1 MATEIGSIKT
11 LIGTAIATSLDGTPR
26 NLQVGD
32 KVFASDIIT
41 TGAAGAIEIE
51 FLDGSLMDL
60 GRSSQAIL
68 DAEVFDPQ
76 QTTQI
81 VDTQDNDVDALQQ
94 ALLDGTDPTQA
105 GEATAAGA
113 DSKQSGDEGSSSD
126 TIDYLAPETPVT
138 NGFETSGPT
147 VASSFIIN
155 SDGILTPVEP
165 PVEPPVVN
173 DAPEI
178 SITPVENVA
187 YEFTITNHDEVS
199 SASLHNSYGYYVKDT
214 DGNPVTGI
222 VVWDD
227 VKDADTIPVSI
238 TGYTPDQIGFF
249 IIPNGD
255 ARNASLIDGAEVTFS
270 QDGKNNWVATLLDGT
285 PLVGAGAKVIFND
298 PSLNSDGKSHVQD
311 NSLIGN
317 QNWEDLPI
325 LTGDGDYNDI
335 NINVTWTKVTTE
347 GTALGDF
354 SYGNDG
360 AGSINFTLEDVSVT
374 GGGLFSNG
382 NEVTFT
388 AKDTNSDGIN
398 DQLVGATS
406 SGDVVLTIDGV
417 LDSDNYDVTLFADNP
432 IDQGSSTDLA
442 INAKVQV
449 TDADGDTA
457 VASLHFDLNVSDFI
471 PPVIPD

>member
-76 QTTQI
+76 QATQI
-81 VDTQDNDVDALQQ
+81 ADTEDSDVDALQQ

-113 DSKQSGDEGSSSD
+113 DSQQSGDEGASSV
-126 TIDYLAPETPVT
+126 TIDYLAPEAPVT
-138 NGFETSGPT
+138 SGFETTPPSIAFLSG
-147 VASSFIIN
+147 IED
-155 SDGILTPVEP
+155 DGVSVLQVEP
-165 PVEPPVVN
+165 PVPPVVN
-173 DAPEI
+173 DLPEV
-178 SITPVENVA
+178 STTQVEDVA
-187 YEFTITNHDEVS
+187 YEFTITNHDEIS
-199 SASLHNSYGYYVKDT
+199 FAYYHSSYGYYIKDAN
-214 DGNPVTGI
+214 GEPESGVI
-222 VVWDD
+222 VWDD
-227 VKDADTIPVSI
+227 VHDTDTVPVTV

-249 IIPNGD
+249 IIANGD
-255 ARNASLIDGAEVTFS
+255 ARNTSLIDGAEVTFS
-270 QDGKNNWVATLLDGT
+270 QDGNHNWVATLLDGT
-285 PLVGAGAKVIFND
+285 SLVGVGANVIFND
-298 PSLNSDGKSHVQD
+298 PSLNSDGKNHVQD
-311 NSLIGN
+311 NGTVGN
-317 QNWEDLPI
+317 QNWEDMPI
-325 LTGDGDYNDI
+325 VSGDGDYNDV